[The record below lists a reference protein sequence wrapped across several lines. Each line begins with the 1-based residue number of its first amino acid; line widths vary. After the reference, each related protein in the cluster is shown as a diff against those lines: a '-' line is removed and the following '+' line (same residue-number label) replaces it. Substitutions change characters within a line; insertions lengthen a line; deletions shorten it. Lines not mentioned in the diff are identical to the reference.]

1 MKRST
6 LGSGYTLNVEGH
18 LADSYCFNLEDVKI
32 LSKETVFDGFF
43 KIIRYQFKHRLFAG
57 GWSDVVEREVFER
70 GHAAA
75 LIPYDPNTDQI
86 VLIEQIRLPAVG
98 TGDSPWLLELVAGML
113 DKDCEDSAE
122 LVKREAQ
129 EEAGLNMGRCR
140 YICNFLSSPGGSSE
154 SMDLYIGQ
162 VDATQAG
169 GIHGLDEE
177 NEDIR
182 VHVVDREAA
191 YRMVQTGRINNAS
204 TIIGIQWLQLNYKSV
219 QQDWLSHT
227 K

>member
-1 MKRST
+1 MKSSAP
-6 LGSGYTLNVEGH
+6 GSDTSLNVAGQ
-18 LADSYCFNLEDVKI
+18 LAKDRHFNPSDVEV

-57 GWSDVVEREVFER
+57 GWSGVVEREVFER

-75 LIPYDPNTDQI
+75 LIPYDPKTDQV
-86 VLIEQIRLPAVG
+86 VLIEQIRLPAIG
-98 TGDSPWLLELVAGML
+98 TGETPWLLELVAGML
-113 DKDCEDSAE
+113 DKDSEDSAE

-129 EEAGLNMGRCR
+129 EEAGLTVDNCT

-154 SMDLYIGQ
+154 SLDLYLGQ

-169 GIHGLDEE
+169 GIHGLAEE

-204 TIIGIQWLQLNYKSV
+204 TIIGIQWLQLNYISV
-219 QQDWLSHT
+219 QQEWLSRT